1 MAYEFT
7 AGESVAESFAQAWNE
22 QLDRAVRALSEEWTA
37 DPVGAIHAARKAIKK
52 ERALLRLGR
61 GALGG
66 EERRR
71 LNRELRSIGQGLS
84 GLRDS
89 EVMVQT
95 LEKLTVRFAGQLPE
109 ATFSEVRELLDRDRR
124 AQHDGAA
131 GGEAISAAAAHL
143 EDLRGRVDELTLDSD
158 GWPAID
164 GGLMRTYRDGRRA
177 MREASRT
184 RTLEALH
191 DWRKRVKDLWYE
203 LRLLAP
209 VCGPA
214 FQGAAAE
221 AGELADILGDD
232 HDLGMLRQTL
242 LGRATEPGVDLEALI
257 GLIDYRREQLQT
269 QAVLIGERLY
279 AERPGAFRRRIRRC
293 WSAGRAEHRAFEARH
308 PSAVA
313 QPIISGRPNT
323 RSNASSSP

>member
-1 MAYEFT
+1 MPQET
-7 AGESVAESFAQAWNE
+7 ERESFSRCVRE
-22 QLDRAVRALSEEWTA
+22 QLNRALRAVREEAGA
-37 DPVGAIHAARKAIKK
+37 DPVSAVHTARKAIKK

-61 GALGG
+61 GALG
-66 EERRR
+66 
-71 LNRELRSIGQGLS
+71 
-84 GLRDS
+84 
-89 EVMVQT
+89 
-95 LEKLTVRFAGQLPE
+95 
-109 ATFSEVRELLDRDRR
+109 
-124 AQHDGAA
+124 
-131 GGEAISAAAAHL
+131 
-143 EDLRGRVDELTLDSD
+143 SD

-232 HDLGMLRQTL
+232 HDLGVLRQTL
-242 LGRATEPGVDLEALI
+242 LARATEPGLDLEALI
-257 GLIDYRREQLQT
+257 GLIDYRREQLET

-279 AERPGAFRRRIRRC
+279 AESPGAFRRRIR
-293 WSAGRAEHRAFEARH
+293 
-308 PSAVA
+308 
-313 QPIISGRPNT
+313 
-323 RSNASSSP
+323 